1 MFPLGGPARVLA
13 CATSRF
19 GGRAFLGLFCA
30 SSCGLMRR
38 LRGSLAGPAPLC
50 GGPRFS
56 CGPAWCRASLWVF
69 TYLSRVAPRVLGAV
83 ALLFSL
89 LLYEAPGG
97 NQVDGLPPV

>member
-30 SSCGLMRR
+30 SSCD
-38 LRGSLAGPAPLC
+38 
-50 GGPRFS
+50 
-56 CGPAWCRASLWVF
+56 
-69 TYLSRVAPRVLGAV
+69 LSRVAPRVLGAV
-83 ALLFSL
+83 ALLFLL

-97 NQVDGLPPV
+97 NQVDGLPPAVHSL